1 MFDET
6 VTTMEVM
13 EILVKVYDR
22 LEALSDSMDRRFAA
36 VEERLDRIEGRLD
49 RVEARLDKVEQQLNY
64 HTTWLNRIEDNM
76 ATTTQLNRLV
86 RVLRHNGVI
95 SAFDASHVIVQG

>member
-1 MFDET
+1 MLDEN
-6 VTTMEVM
+6 VTAMEVM
-13 EILVKVYDR
+13 EMLVKVYDR
-22 LEALSDSMDRRFAA
+22 LEELSDSIDRRFAA
-36 VEERLDRIEGRLD
+36 VDARFERI
-49 RVEARLDKVEQQLNY
+49 EARLDKVEQQLNY

-76 ATTTQLNRLV
+76 ATKTQLNRLV

>member
-6 VTTMEVM
+6 ITTMEVM
-13 EILVKVYDR
+13 EMLVKVYDR
-22 LEALSDSMDRRFAA
+22 LEELSDSIDRRFEA
-36 VEERLDRIEGRLD
+36 VD
-49 RVEARLDKVEQQLNY
+49 ARLDKVEQQLNY
-64 HTTWLNRIEDNM
+64 HTTWLNRIEENM
-76 ATTTQLNRLV
+76 ATKTQLNRLV

>member
-1 MFDET
+1 MFDEK

-13 EILVKVYDR
+13 EMLVKVYDR
-22 LEALSDSMDRRFAA
+22 LEELSDSIDRRFEA
-36 VEERLDRIEGRLD
+36 VD
-49 RVEARLDKVEQQLNY
+49 ARLDKVEQQLNY

-76 ATTTQLNRLV
+76 ATKIQLNRLV

-95 SAFDASHVIVQG
+95 STFDASHVIVQG